1 MDKKLEEKLDAITPT
16 KLKQVRKVSFKYTAL
31 ALTGVRLEE
40 PSPLTGLITEV
51 TMHWPDG
58 CGSPAGPLVAMS
70 FGHGG
75 ISVSPV
81 SGMLWLNNATPSWR
95 NLNEEVKKGETLWAV
110 IENHDGL
117 NPHNLSIII
126 VIQGVE

>member
-1 MDKKLEEKLDAITPT
+1 MDKKLEEKLDAITPI
-16 KLKQVRKVSFKYTAL
+16 KLKEVRKVSFKYPVL

-40 PSPLTGLITEV
+40 PCPLSGLITEV

-70 FGHGG
+70 FGHRDVH
-75 ISVSPV
+75 VSPG

-95 NLNEEVKKGETLWAV
+95 DLHEEVKKGETLWAV
-110 IENHDGL
+110 MENHDGL
-117 NPHNLSIII
+117 NPHNLSVI
-126 VIQGVE
+126 VVVQGVE